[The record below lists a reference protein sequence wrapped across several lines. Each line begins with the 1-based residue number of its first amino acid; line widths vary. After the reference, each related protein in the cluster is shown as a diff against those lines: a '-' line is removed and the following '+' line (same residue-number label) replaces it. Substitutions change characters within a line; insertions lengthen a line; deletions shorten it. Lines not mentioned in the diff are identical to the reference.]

1 MSETEN
7 VLTAKVWNLAHVM
20 NNAGVGSGDY
30 VEQVTY
36 LLFLKLDAEREED
49 GLASLLPEDCRWARL
64 YDLRTNKR
72 FTLKERPLQDADMAE
87 FVNLAKLSDRA
98 QRQET
103 ERFKRFSYAE
113 LAAREKLDLNLSW
126 LREEGATDPASLPPP
141 AEIAA
146 SIAEDLETALARFHS
161 VAARLG

>member
-49 GLASLLPEDCRWARL
+49 GLPSLLPEDCRWARL
-64 YDLRTNKR
+64 
-72 FTLKERPLQDADMAE
+72 AA
-87 FVNLAKLSDRA
+87 LSGR
-98 QRQET
+98 
-103 ERFKRFSYAE
+103 E
-113 LAAREKLDLNLSW
+113 LAQHYARM
-126 LREEGATDPASLPPP
+126 
-141 AEIAA
+141 
-146 SIAEDLETALARFHS
+146 LETLAGHQDISLDDHVPAVVVLPEWFQQFPR
-161 VAARLG
+161 R